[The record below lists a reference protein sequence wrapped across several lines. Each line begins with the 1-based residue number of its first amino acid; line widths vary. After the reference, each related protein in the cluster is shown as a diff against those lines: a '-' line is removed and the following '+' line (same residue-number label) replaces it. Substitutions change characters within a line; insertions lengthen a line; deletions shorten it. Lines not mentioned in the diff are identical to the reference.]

1 MLPYNLRRAT
11 KSEPQFT
18 ETGALEPNAQGC
30 AFAHPLFEFQLSKL
44 EILRTH
50 FLGFISNLRT
60 QF

>member
-1 MLPYNLRRAT
+1 MKKYQ
-11 KSEPQFT
+11 S
-18 ETGALEPNAQGC
+18 GALEPNAQGC

-60 QF
+60 QFWIVSTAPGRG